1 MIIKQSGQS
10 VPNIDILS
18 RFSVVGG
25 ELYLDNLKVDRL
37 TGNISGGAISKWL
50 NKTWN
55 AVGDS
60 ITEHNAR
67 TTKNYQDYIKDRVT
81 GLTVNNYGVSG
92 TGWFTPSGSGGTNQI
107 FNRIAAMNAS
117 ADLITVF
124 AGTNDVA
131 SVGKAFVL
139 GAYGDTDQTTSFYGA
154 VDYTIK
160 QLVIKYP
167 TKTIAVFTPLQR
179 DIASTAYGVV
189 TEANMI
195 AVADAIIKVAGRY
208 SIPVLDLYRFGNMY
222 PWNANFKTAM
232 MPDGLHP
239 NDAGHVAIA
248 DKILSFINTL

>member
-1 MIIKQSGQS
+1 MAWSKQAS
-10 VPNIDILS
+10 
-18 RFSVVGG
+18 
-25 ELYLDNLKVDRL
+25 
-37 TGNISGGAISKWL
+37 SGGDSTSKWV
-50 NKTWN
+50 NKIWN
-55 AVGDS
+55 VVGDS

-67 TTKNYQDYIKDRVT
+67 TTKNYQDYIYDRVT

-107 FNRIAAMNAS
+107 FNRIAAMNS
-117 ADLITVF
+117 TADLITVF

-131 SVGKAFVL
+131 SVGKSFVL
-139 GAYGDTDQTTSFYGA
+139 GVYGDTDQNASFYGA

-167 TKTIAVFTPLQR
+167 TKMIAVFTPLQR
-179 DIASTAYGVV
+179 DVASTTYGTV

-195 AVADAIIKVAGRY
+195 AVADAIIKVAGKY

-222 PWNANFKTAM
+222 AWDTNFKTAK

-239 NDAGHVAIA
+239 NDAGHVLLA
-248 DKILSFINTL
+248 DKILSFLNAL

>member
-1 MIIKQSGQS
+1 M
-10 VPNIDILS
+10 
-18 RFSVVGG
+18 
-25 ELYLDNLKVDRL
+25 LKKP
-37 TGNISGGAISKWL
+37 SSPSSPSSPASKWT

-55 AVGDS
+55 AIGDS
-60 ITEHNAR
+60 ITEHNGR
-67 TTKNYQDYIKDRVT
+67 TTKNYHDYISEKVT

-92 TGWFTPSGSGGTNQI
+92 TGWFTPSSGATNQI
-107 FNRIAAMNAS
+107 FNRVSGFNSS

-131 SVGKAFVL
+131 SVGKSFVL
-139 GAYGDTDQTTSFYGA
+139 GAYGDTDQNTSFYGA

-179 DIASTAYGVV
+179 DVTSFTYGTV
-189 TEANMI
+189 TENNMI
-195 AVADAIIKVAGRY
+195 AVADSIIKVAGRY

-222 PWNANFKTAM
+222 PWDANFQTAK

-239 NDAGHVAIA
+239 NDAGHTALA
-248 DKILSFINTL
+248 DKILSFLNTL